1 MRLCYSDPVLVFAT
15 ISTLPYSSIATPLL
29 LRPPS
34 SSFGTPR
41 ATYLTIIYVSIYDRS
56 FDEPSESFS
65 SPAYDSRSQ
74 PTLLHTRYNLSNLT
88 LLQAHPT
95 PFSESTKARCY
106 RHAELSHATTPEAEV
121 FALQR
126 MVLSLRLPT
135 T

>member
-15 ISTLPYSSIATPLL
+15 ISTLPYTSTATPLL

-34 SSFGTPR
+34 SPFGTPR

-74 PTLLHTRYNLSNLT
+74 PTLLQPHSHSIQPLEPNTTSGASNTVLGIYDGT
-88 LLQAHPT
+88 VLPT
-95 PFSESTKARCY
+95 CRIIPCN
-106 RHAELSHATTPEAEV
+106 HAGSG
-121 FALQR
+121 
-126 MVLSLRLPT
+126 SLRTAEDGALA
-135 T
+135 